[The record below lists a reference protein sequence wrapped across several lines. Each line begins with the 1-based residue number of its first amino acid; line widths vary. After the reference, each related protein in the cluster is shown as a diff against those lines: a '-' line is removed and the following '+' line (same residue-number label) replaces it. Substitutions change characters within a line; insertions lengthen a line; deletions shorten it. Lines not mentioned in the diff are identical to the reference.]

1 MTQAAGYAIR
11 ALSGYRIRV
20 AVRERLNDQV
30 QMDLGPFSRKI
41 KLTSDPDVEESNI
54 NITGVIRGDVMVG
67 SEADNGRI
75 VLGTIRASTGYNK
88 TVKISSPLAGLT
100 LQLERVD
107 PSDSFIKVKSLKPAW
122 QSSAGGSH
130 WELAVE
136 VPRGVPT
143 GKIPDHTA
151 VILQIPGNLPRHIRI
166 PVTGMVY
173 Q

>member
-1 MTQAAGYAIR
+1 M
-11 ALSGYRIRV
+11 RV
-20 AVRERLNDQV
+20 
-30 QMDLGPFSRKI
+30 G
-41 KLTSDPDVEESNI
+41 
-54 NITGVIRGDVMVG
+54 GVVRGDVTVG
-67 SEADNGRI
+67 SESDNGRI

-88 TVKISSPLAGLT
+88 VVKISSPLPDLT
-100 LQLERVD
+100 LQVERID
-107 PSDSFIKVKSLKPAW
+107 PPDSFVKVKSLKPAR

-136 VPRGVPT
+136 VPRDVPT

-151 VILQIPGNLPRHIRI
+151 VILQIPGSLPRHIRI